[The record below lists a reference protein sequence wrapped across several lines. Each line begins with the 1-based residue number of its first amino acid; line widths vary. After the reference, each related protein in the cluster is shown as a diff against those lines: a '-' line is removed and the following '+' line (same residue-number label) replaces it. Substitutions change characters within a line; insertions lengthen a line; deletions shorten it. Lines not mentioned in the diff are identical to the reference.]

1 EGDRTPHSSMRP
13 HRTAAPPAGTG
24 SAAAVKGDPS
34 ELVRIELLHRPQ
46 VADGGR
52 HDLRRAAPARALIA
66 RVAVPVVPELVRS
79 QQRVIVHTAREQ
91 RDALTLAPVAADDVD
106 RKSTRL
112 NSSHVK
118 ISYAVFC
125 LK

>member
-1 EGDRTPHSSMRP
+1 ANLHGRDCGKPESDRTQHSSMRP
-13 HRTAAPPAGTG
+13 QRTAALPAGTG

-91 RDALTLAPVAADDVD
+91 RDALTLAPVAADDVA
-106 RKSTRL
+106 TTT
-112 NSSHVK
+112 
-118 ISYAVFC
+118 AVG
-125 LK
+125 